1 MNWET
6 TAGSKPHTL
15 GVESAPVASPQPVWP
30 STLTLLTRA
39 REGDRSALDELFGR
53 HLSSLRRWAR
63 GRLPPWARD
72 LADTQDLV
80 QDTLFET
87 FKHVDGFDHRGHGAL
102 QAYLRQA
109 ILNRIRNELK
119 RAGRRP
125 AVAELDLELGD
136 SNRSP
141 LEAAIG
147 AEAMER
153 YDNALVR
160 LCDDDR
166 ELVVAR
172 LELELSYADVAEA
185 TGRPTANAARMA
197 VSRALVRLAEA
208 MRDERRLAR

>member
-1 MNWET
+1 M
-6 TAGSKPHTL
+6 P
-15 GVESAPVASPQPVWP
+15 GVESAPVAAPQPAWP

-39 REGDRSALDELFGR
+39 RGGDSSALDELFGR
-53 HLSSLRRWAR
+53 YMPSLRRWAR
-63 GRLPPWARD
+63 GRLPAWARD

-87 FKHVDGFDHRGHGAL
+87 FKHVEGFEHRGHGAL
-102 QAYLRQA
+102 QAYLRQS

-125 AVAELDLELGD
+125 AASELDPQLAD
-136 SNRSP
+136 STQSP

-147 AEAMER
+147 VEAVER
-153 YDNALVR
+153 YDTALAR
-160 LCDDDR
+160 LSEDDR

-172 LELELSYADVAEA
+172 LELELSYVDVAEA
-185 TGRPTANAARMA
+185 TGRPSANAARMA

-208 MRDERRLAR
+208 MKHERRLAR

>member
-1 MNWET
+1 
-6 TAGSKPHTL
+6 L
-15 GVESAPVASPQPVWP
+15 
-30 STLTLLTRA
+30 
-39 REGDRSALDELFGR
+39 
-53 HLSSLRRWAR
+53 
-63 GRLPPWARD
+63 WARD
-72 LADTQDLV
+72 LGDTQDLV

-125 AVAELDLELGD
+125 VQAELDPNLPGT
-136 SNRSP
+136 NRSP

-147 AEAMER
+147 TEATER
-153 YDNALVR
+153 YDAALER
-160 LCDDDR
+160 LSDDDR

-172 LELELSYADVAEA
+172 LELDMSYADVAEA

-208 MRDERRLAR
+208 MRDARRLAR

>member
-1 MNWET
+1 M
-6 TAGSKPHTL
+6 A
-15 GVESAPVASPQPVWP
+15 AQQPAWP

-39 REGDRSALDELFGR
+39 REGDRTALDELFAR
-53 HLSSLRRWAR
+53 CLPSLRRWAR
-63 GRLPPWARD
+63 GRLPAWARD
-72 LADTQDLV
+72 LAETQDLV

-87 FKHVDGFDHRGHGAL
+87 FKHVDGFDHRGQGAL
-102 QAYLRQA
+102 QAYLRQS

-125 AVAELDLELGD
+125 AGTELDPDLAD
-136 SNRSP
+136 PSQSP

-147 AEAMER
+147 TEATER
-153 YDNALVR
+153 YDAALAR
-160 LCDDDR
+160 LSEDDR

-172 LELELSYADVAEA
+172 LELDMSYADVAEA

-208 MRDERRLAR
+208 MKDERRLAR